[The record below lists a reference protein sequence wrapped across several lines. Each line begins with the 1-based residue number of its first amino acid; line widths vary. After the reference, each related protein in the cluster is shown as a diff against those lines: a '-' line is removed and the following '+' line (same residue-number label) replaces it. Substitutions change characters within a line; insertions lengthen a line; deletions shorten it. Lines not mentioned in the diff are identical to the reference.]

1 MTTGMRLCLVDI
13 DNALLRSHVLK
24 CRTVNIE
31 RGRGI
36 EREIKRKKGREGER
50 RERKVEIER
59 GRVRY
64 NDLIN

>member
-1 MTTGMRLCLVDI
+1 MRLCLVDI

-24 CRTVNIE
+24 CRSVNIE

-36 EREIKRKKGREGER
+36 EREIKRNKKGREGES

-64 NDLIN
+64 DDLIN